1 MEMRNFIVTTIREY
15 LNENI
20 DILPDYINIDGEKY
34 STKNSNGEFIAKD
47 SDSIINFYKWFGNS
61 KTVDSKQRPL
71 VFYHVSN
78 SNFNEFTP
86 SKFGKMG
93 SGIYFTSFYNDIK
106 IHNKSGGSIIYK
118 CYLKIENPYYA
129 TDDDNERL
137 AELDDPE
144 ASKEFTQN
152 LIDEGYDGVY
162 YDGNLRGET
171 VVFDSSQIWLI
182 RD

>member
-1 MEMRNFIVTTIREY
+1 MELRKFIATTIREY

-34 STKNSNGEFIAKD
+34 STKNSNGDFIAKD

-93 SGIYFTSFYNDIK
+93 SGIYFTSIYNDIK
-106 IHNKSGGSIIYK
+106 IHNKNGGSIIYK
-118 CYLKIENPYYA
+118 CYLKIENPLEIENPFSKYPDA
-129 TDDDNERL
+129 NI
-137 AELDDPE
+137 
-144 ASKEFTQN
+144 ASNTFFAINNSFGLEVN
-152 LIDEGYDGVY
+152 LVAPLIIPLGSPI
-162 YDGNLRGET
+162 
-171 VVFDSSQIWLI
+171 SSTTTT
-182 RD
+182 